1 MTGSFLDFLKISSG
15 RVFMNRYLI
24 FTVLTILTALGL
36 AACAGESGNKPAN
49 NTRANTGNTSVVN
62 TISNAAST
70 AVNAVSNTVSGKP
83 TEADFW
89 NKAAEGGMAEVEL
102 SKLAQSKATNAD
114 VKKFAQKMVT
124 DHTKANGELK
134 TLAGKFN
141 VTLPAELNSTHKS
154 ALEKLKGLSGA
165 DFDKAYVDAMVGDH
179 NDAVSLFQSEA
190 DGTTEE
196 LKAWA
201 AKTLPTLKEHQRMIK
216 DIQSKMK

>member
-1 MTGSFLDFLKISSG
+1 
-15 RVFMNRYLI
+15 MNRYLI

-36 AACAGESGNKPAN
+36 AACSGESANNRPAN

-70 AVNAVSNTVSGKP
+70 AVNAVSNAVSGKP

-102 SKLAQSKATNAD
+102 SKLAATKATNAD

-165 DFDKAYVDAMVGDH
+165 DFDKAYVDAMVSDH
-179 NDAVSLFQSEA
+179 NDAVNLFQSEA
-190 DGTTEE
+190 DGGTTEE
-196 LKAWA
+196 LKAFA
-201 AKTLPTLKEHQRMIK
+201 AKTLPTLKEHQTMIK

>member
-1 MTGSFLDFLKISSG
+1 MK
-15 RVFMNRYLI
+15 RYLI
-24 FTVLTILTALGL
+24 FTVLMILAALGL
-36 AACAGESGNKPAN
+36 AACSGESANNKPAN
-49 NTRANTGNTSVVN
+49 TRANSGNTSVVN
-62 TISNAAST
+62 TLSNAAST
-70 AVNAVSNTVSGKP
+70 AVNAVSNAVTSKP

-102 SKLAQSKATNAD
+102 SKLAATKATNPD

-141 VTLPAELNSTHKS
+141 VTLPAELSSTHKS

-165 DFDKAYVDAMVGDH
+165 EFDKAYVDAMVGDH
-179 NDAVSLFQSEA
+179 NDAVNLFQSEA
-190 DGTTEE
+190 EGGATEE

-201 AKTLPTLKEHQRMIK
+201 AKTLPTLKEHQTMIK